1 MQSIGQAGRVVLIVE
16 NEPITTC
23 DLEAAL
29 RAVGAAVLR
38 SPNPTAALE
47 AVQIHHI
54 AAAVLVPAIGVDDC
68 AELCATLR
76 DRDVPF
82 IFCTTLSQPGLNRPD
97 TSILGTPASAD
108 AAVQAL
114 SALVGAREA
123 VPARRVRRATLHLN
137 WKSGE
142 ANVRR

>member
-16 NEPITTC
+16 DEPVTTR
-23 DLEAAL
+23 DLETAL

-38 SPNPTAALE
+38 SSKPAAALE
-47 AVQIHHI
+47 ATQAHHV

-68 AELCATLR
+68 AELCAALR
-76 DRDVPF
+76 ERDIPF
-82 IFCTTLSQPGLNRPD
+82 IFFTTLSQPERDRLKAG
-97 TSILGTPASAD
+97 ILRTPASAD

-114 SALVGAREA
+114 SALIRAREE
-123 VPARRVRRATLHLN
+123 VPARRAHRATLHLN